1 MGDLRSNEDLLEKLA
16 AGKLFRRVSIG
27 QIIIHLCTYI
37 AAFIKLIIIEA
48 GGYYDTK
55 ILLFIGM
62 TTIAMP
68 LFWISGWL
76 VRHSLKISSQKRF
89 WGYFFHL
96 AVFGWSI
103 SIVAVSYL
111 R

>member
-1 MGDLRSNEDLLEKLA
+1 MSEKLLEKLA
-16 AGKLFRRVSIG
+16 AGRLFRRASIA
-27 QIIIHLCTYI
+27 QIMIHMSTYI
-37 AAFIKLIIIEA
+37 ASFIKLIIIEA
-48 GGYYDTK
+48 GGYFDTK

-62 TTIAMP
+62 TAISMP

-76 VRHSLKISSQKRF
+76 VQHSLKIYQQQRF
-89 WGYFFHL
+89 WGYCFHL

-111 R
+111 M

>member
-1 MGDLRSNEDLLEKLA
+1 MSEDLLGKLA
-16 AGKLFRRVSIG
+16 AGKLFRRVSLA
-27 QIIIHLCTYI
+27 QIIIHLLSYI

-62 TTIAMP
+62 TAISMP
-68 LFWISGWL
+68 LFWRSGWF
-76 VRHSLKISSQKRF
+76 VRHSLKISHQKRF
-89 WGYFFHL
+89 WGYCFCL

-111 R
+111 V

>member
-1 MGDLRSNEDLLEKLA
+1 MGDLRSNENLLEKLA
-16 AGKLFRRVSIG
+16 AGKLFRRFSIG
-27 QIIIHLCTYI
+27 QIIIHLSTYI

-62 TTIAMP
+62 TAIAMP

-89 WGYFFHL
+89 WAYCFHL

>member
-1 MGDLRSNEDLLEKLA
+1 MSNLRSKEDLLEKLV
-16 AGKLFRRVSIG
+16 AGKLFRRVAIG
-27 QIIIHLCTYI
+27 QIVIHLFSYI

-62 TTIAMP
+62 TAISMP

-76 VRHSLKISSQKRF
+76 VKHSLKISSQQRF
-89 WGYFFHL
+89 RGYCVHL
-96 AVFGWSI
+96 VVFGWSI

-111 R
+111 M

>member
-1 MGDLRSNEDLLEKLA
+1 MTEDILQKLV
-16 AGKLFRRVSIG
+16 AGKLFRRVSIA
-27 QIIIHLCTYI
+27 QMMIHMSTYI
-37 AAFIKLIIIEA
+37 ASFIKLIIVEA

-62 TTIAMP
+62 TAIAMP
-68 LFWISGWL
+68 LFWRSGWL
-76 VRHSLKISSQKRF
+76 VQHSLKISQHQRF
-89 WGYFFHL
+89 WGYCFHL

-111 R
+111 M

>member
-1 MGDLRSNEDLLEKLA
+1 MSGNLLEKLA
-16 AGKLFRRVSIG
+16 AGKLFRRISIV
-27 QIIIHLCTYI
+27 QIITHLSTYI

-62 TTIAMP
+62 TAISMP
-68 LFWISGWL
+68 LFWISGCL
-76 VRHSLKISSQKRF
+76 IRDSLKISNQQRF
-89 WGYFFHL
+89 WRYCFHL
-96 AVFGWSI
+96 AGFGWSL

-111 R
+111 M

>member
-1 MGDLRSNEDLLEKLA
+1 VDENLLQKLA
-16 AGKLFRRVSIG
+16 AGKLFRRVSIV
-27 QIIIHLCTYI
+27 QIILHLSIYI
-37 AAFIKLIIIEA
+37 ASFIKLIIIEA

-62 TTIAMP
+62 TAIAMP
-68 LFWISGWL
+68 LFWMSGWL
-76 VRHSLKISSQKRF
+76 VQHSLKISRQQRF
-89 WGYFFHL
+89 WGYCFHL

-111 R
+111 M

>member
-1 MGDLRSNEDLLEKLA
+1 LLEKLA
-16 AGKLFRRVSIG
+16 AGRLFRRVSIA
-27 QIIIHLCTYI
+27 QIIIHLCAYI
-37 AAFIKLIIIEA
+37 ASFIKLIIIEA
-48 GGYYDTK
+48 GGYFDTK

-62 TTIAMP
+62 TAIAMP

-76 VRHSLKISSQKRF
+76 VQYSLKISQQRRF
-89 WGYFFHL
+89 WGYCFYL

-111 R
+111 M